1 MAKSGFQTV
10 CIVRDYEAWGE
21 KIYSSNELMQI
32 TFKEIAASDVLVV
45 ESSVRGV
52 GLGIEA
58 GYAFARGVPILVV
71 ARSGAVIS
79 STLSGIASAQ
89 AHYSSDTEL
98 EQFLSQE
105 LAAIRAVKSI

>member
-1 MAKSGFQTV
+1 MDTMKAFISIKHYQDNRNRSDIERLSSIMAKSGFQTV

-52 GLGIEA
+52 GLGI
-58 GYAFARGVPILVV
+58 
-71 ARSGAVIS
+71 
-79 STLSGIASAQ
+79 
-89 AHYSSDTEL
+89 
-98 EQFLSQE
+98 
-105 LAAIRAVKSI
+105 